1 LIVAIV
7 VSKRSLI
14 TQSTPKLRFNYVK
27 LLMATVNKSNL
38 VIKVSDQEIDSET
51 FPLTNLDYTED
62 LLAS

>member
-1 LIVAIV
+1 
-7 VSKRSLI
+7 
-14 TQSTPKLRFNYVK
+14 
-27 LLMATVNKSNL
+27 MATVNKSNL